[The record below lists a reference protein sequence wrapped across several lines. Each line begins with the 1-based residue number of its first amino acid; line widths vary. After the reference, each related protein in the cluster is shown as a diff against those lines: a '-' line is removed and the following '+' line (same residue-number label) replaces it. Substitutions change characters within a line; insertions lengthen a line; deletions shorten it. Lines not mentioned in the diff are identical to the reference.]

1 MYSNKNNHN
10 QINLKIT
17 NNNVNNDDIKEL
29 INILENVEKSKHNRF
44 NIEKYLYF
52 RTILDNVMK
61 NCKLDI
67 KSNENKNE
75 YILNLF
81 M

>member
-1 MYSNKNNHN
+1 MYSNKTNK
-10 QINLKIT
+10 INLKIT

-29 INILENVEKSKHNRF
+29 ISILENDEKPKHNIF

-75 YILNLF
+75 YILNLS